1 MNNFPA
7 RVGTEANPGRETQDI
22 SEPGSL
28 SDALLFLAAFH
39 GRAITREALLSGL
52 PSERNRLSISLF
64 DRAARRAG
72 LEVELV
78 KRPLGEI
85 PAFVLPAVLILH
97 DESARIL
104 SKIDARTKKLT
115 VVNPTTREQSEVD
128 AAAIESMRRCRT
140 AQTAHRR

>member
-39 GRAITREALLSGL
+39 GSAITREALLSGL

-97 DESARIL
+97 DASARIL